1 LPKKVKLPPR
11 IQGTDGI
18 RRTVLPSDDPSL
30 VGLSPAEAFV
40 ERDVLTEEF
49 MEGYAY
55 AFAGMVRERAGKGA
69 RIVIAWDPRDPR
81 GLFTNAVVKGVR
93 EAGCTALVAGVAPTP
108 AVPMYVAAGGA
119 EGGMMITAS
128 HNPAEQ
134 NGIKILLAP
143 TGLKFLPEDD
153 IGLTERIAA
162 LDWDELTGI
171 EPAGAEKDVNAEVR
185 NLFVRFH
192 SAPEN
197 AWLEPGGL
205 SRFVL
210 VVDPARGS
218 YTGMA
223 AEVLSYWGAEVH
235 EVNRDDGDGRVNH
248 LSGVAD
254 LEGFSKIPI
263 VDCTSGRWKTYPAL
277 AKTAE
282 LAGTRSDE
290 LESGR
295 KVLAAAVFDS
305 DGDRFFL
312 LVYLP
317 SSESIAVLSGD
328 ECAILQGKLLAK
340 KYGREIE
347 GAAFLNTVE
356 SDLGVSDAAADL
368 GLAPA
373 LKPVG
378 DKWILLDATRRLL
391 ECAGRNAPGD
401 ADSRFAE
408 AAGEIASGELAA
420 AASISEILEET
431 LPYLPAAC
439 DEGFPGPALRFA
451 VGCEETGHA
460 ITFGSLESAN
470 GPAQPPGGPVP
481 FAAGNGLKS
490 ALNTLAAAAEIIE
503 NAPNTDDALRE
514 LADPFERG
522 YKANRYVYFTRKENL
537 FEGTEFAAELRDRLE
552 TALEKAADGLDI
564 KTTYFPEEP
573 EMVYLGVYDNGRQVI
588 AAFARNSGTEDKSC
602 LYLRAVAGYEDTA
615 ETVINEVYP
624 WFYAGL
630 KDRDKRRAIQELEVL
645 HMLAAGH
652 QVRFPEEI
660 RSEMEMILVD
670 KEGLLERENLGLKL
684 TPLGSLVAEFMD
696 SE

>member
-1 LPKKVKLPPR
+1 LPPR

-30 VGLSPAEAFV
+30 AGLNPAEAFA
-40 ERDVLTEEF
+40 ERDVLTEELL
-49 MEGYAY
+49 EGYAY
-55 AFAGMVRERAGKGA
+55 AFAGMVRERAGKDI

-81 GLFTNAVVKGVR
+81 GLFTGAVVRGVR
-93 EAGCTALVAGVAPTP
+93 KAGCTALVADIAPTP
-108 AVPMYVAAGGA
+108 AVPMYVAAGGTDA
-119 EGGMMITAS
+119 GMMITAS

-134 NGIKILLAP
+134 NGVKIFLAP

-153 IGLTERIAA
+153 VVLTERIAA

-171 EPAGAEKDVNAEVR
+171 EPAGAEKDVSADVR

-192 SAPEN
+192 YAPEN
-197 AWLEPGGL
+197 AWLESGGL

-218 YTGMA
+218 YTGLA
-223 AEVLSYWGAEVH
+223 AEILSYWGAEVH

-248 LSGVAD
+248 MSGVAD
-254 LEGFSKIPI
+254 LEGFSEIP
-263 VDCTSGRWKTYPAL
+263 VADCTGGRWKTYPAL
-277 AKTAE
+277 AKLAE
-282 LAGTRSDE
+282 LAGTRLDE

-295 KVLAAAVFDS
+295 KVLAGAVFDS

-328 ECAILQGKLLAK
+328 ECAILQGKLLVNT
-340 KYGREIE
+340 YGGEIE

-368 GLAPA
+368 GLAPV

-391 ECAGRNAPGD
+391 EYAGRSTPAD
-401 ADSRFAE
+401 AGGRFAE
-408 AAGEIASGELAA
+408 AAGEIAAGELAKA
-420 AASISEILEET
+420 KSISGLLEEAG
-431 LPYLPAAC
+431 PYLPAAYG
-439 DEGFPGPALRFA
+439 DGFPGPVLRFA

-460 ITFGSLESAN
+460 ITFGSLET
-470 GPAQPPGGPVP
+470 QKEFIP

-514 LADPFERG
+514 LANPFERG
-522 YKANRYVYFTRKENL
+522 YKANRYVYFTQKENL
-537 FEGTEFAAELRDRLE
+537 SEGTEFAAELRNKLE
-552 TALEKAADGLDI
+552 ATLAKAADGLDI
-564 KTTYFPEEP
+564 KTTRFPEEP
-573 EMVYLGVYDNGRQVI
+573 EMVYLAGYDGDRQVI

-602 LYLRAVAGYEDTA
+602 LYVRAVAGHEDTA
-615 ETVINEVYP
+615 EAVINEVYP

-630 KDRDKRRAIQELEVL
+630 KDRGKQRAVQELEVL

-684 TPLGSLVAEFMD
+684 TRLGSLVAEFVD
-696 SE
+696 

>member
-1 LPKKVKLPPR
+1 MSPKKVEMPPR

-18 RRTVLPSDDPSL
+18 RRTVLPSADPSL
-30 VGLSPAEAFV
+30 AGLSPAEAFV
-40 ERDVLTEEF
+40 ERDVLTEGF
-49 MEGYAY
+49 LEGYAF
-55 AFAGMVRERAGKGA
+55 AFAETVRERAGKGA
-69 RIVIAWDPRDPR
+69 RVVIAWDPRDPD
-81 GLFTNAVVKGVR
+81 GLFTRAVVRGVR
-93 EAGCTALVAGVAPTP
+93 KAGCAALVAGIAPTP

-119 EGGMMITAS
+119 DGGMMITAS

-134 NGIKILLAP
+134 NGIKIFLAP
-143 TGLKFLPEDD
+143 TGLKLLPEDD
-153 IGLTERIAA
+153 VGLTERIAA
-162 LDWDELTGI
+162 VDWDKLTGI
-171 EPAGAEKDVNAEVR
+171 EPTGTEKDVRAELR

-192 SAPEN
+192 AAPEN
-197 AWLEPGGL
+197 AWLETGELG
-205 SRFVL
+205 RFVL
-210 VVDPARGS
+210 VVDPARGA
-218 YTGMA
+218 YTDLA

-235 EVNRDDGDGRVNH
+235 EVNQDDGDGRVNH
-248 LSGVAD
+248 LSGVAN
-254 LEGFSKIPI
+254 LEGFSEIPI
-263 VDCTSGRWKTYPAL
+263 AECTGGRWKTYPAF
-277 AKTAE
+277 AKIAE

-317 SSESIAVLSGD
+317 SSESVAVLSGD
-328 ECAILQGKLLAK
+328 ECAILQGQFLRKR
-340 KYGREIE
+340 YGGKITRS
-347 GAAFLNTVE
+347 AFLNTVE

-368 GLAPA
+368 GFAPF

-391 ECAGRNAPGD
+391 EYAGRTAPD
-401 ADSRFAE
+401 EKRKNFAD
-408 AAGEIASGELAA
+408 AAGEIAAGKLAA
-420 AASISEILEET
+420 AGSISELLEEAR
-431 LPYLPAAC
+431 PYLPAAC
-439 DEGFPGPALRFA
+439 DAGFPGPALGFA

-460 ITFGSLESAN
+460 ITFGSLETS
-470 GPAQPPGGPVP
+470 GGPIP

-490 ALNTLAAAAEIIE
+490 ALNTLAAAAEIIG
-503 NAPNTDDALRE
+503 NAPDINDALRE

-522 YKANRYVYFTRKENL
+522 YKANRYVYFTQKEKL
-537 FEGTEFAAELRDRLE
+537 FEGTEFAAELRDRVE
-552 TALEKAADGLDI
+552 TALAKAAPGLDI
-564 KTTYFPEEP
+564 QATYFPEEP
-573 EMVYLGVYDNGRQVI
+573 EMVYLGGYDNDRQVV

-602 LYLRAVAGYEDTA
+602 LYLRALAGYEETA
-615 ETVINEVYP
+615 EAVINEVYP

-630 KDRDKRRAIQELEVL
+630 KDRGKQRAVQEMEVL

-660 RSEMEMILVD
+660 RPEMEMILVD

-684 TPLGSLVAEFMD
+684 TRLGYLVAEFLD

>member
-1 LPKKVKLPPR
+1 LPKKLKLPPR

-30 VGLSPAEAFV
+30 AGLSPAEAFI

-49 MEGYAY
+49 LEGYAY
-55 AFAGMVRERAGKGA
+55 AFSCMVREREGKGA

-81 GLFTNAVVKGVR
+81 GLFTDAVVGGVR
-93 EAGCTALVAGVAPTP
+93 KAGCTAPVAGVAPTP

-134 NGIKILLAP
+134 NGIKIFLAP

-153 IGLTERIAA
+153 IGLTQRIAA
-162 LDWDELTGI
+162 LDWDELTRI
-171 EPAGAEKDVNAEVR
+171 EPAGAETDVSAEVR

-192 SAPEN
+192 AAPEN

-205 SRFVL
+205 SDFVL
-210 VVDPARGS
+210 VVDPARGA
-218 YTGMA
+218 YTGLA
-223 AEVLSYWGAEVH
+223 AEILSHWGAEVH
-235 EVNRDDGDGRVNH
+235 EVNRDDSDGRVNH

-254 LEGFSKIPI
+254 LEGFAEIPI
-263 VDCTSGRWKTYPAL
+263 AECTNGRWKTYPAL
-277 AKTAE
+277 AKMAE
-282 LAGTRSDE
+282 LAGTRSEE

-317 SSESIAVLSGD
+317 PSESIAVLSGD
-328 ECAILQGKLLAK
+328 ECAVLQGKLLAK
-340 KYGREIE
+340 TYGREIE

-356 SDLGVSDAAADL
+356 SDLGVSDAAAGL
-368 GLAPA
+368 GLAPV

-391 ECAGRNAPGD
+391 EYAGRTAPGNIRD
-401 ADSRFAE
+401 RFTNAAESIAAGELTSASSISDLLAE
-408 AAGEIASGELAA
+408 AA
-420 AASISEILEET
+420 
-431 LPYLPAAC
+431 PYLPAAC
-439 DEGFPGPALRFA
+439 DGGFPGPALGFA

-460 ITFGSLESAN
+460 ITFGSLETPN
-470 GPAQPPGGPVP
+470 GFIP

-503 NAPNTDDALRE
+503 KATDINDALFE
-514 LADPFERG
+514 LANPFKRG

-537 FEGTEFAAELRDRLE
+537 FEGTEFAAELRGGLE
-552 TALEKAADGLDI
+552 AALAKAADGLDI
-564 KTTYFPEEP
+564 KTTRFPEEP
-573 EMVYLGVYDNGRQVI
+573 EMVYLAGYDGDRQVI

-615 ETVINEVYP
+615 ETVITEVYP

-630 KDRDKRRAIQELEVL
+630 KDRGKQRAVQELEVL

-652 QVRFPEEI
+652 RVRFPEEI

-670 KEGLLERENLGLKL
+670 KEGLLERENLGLKP
-684 TPLGSLVAEFMD
+684 THLGSLVAELMD
-696 SE
+696 SA